1 MNRIPLQILRRTLST
16 AQPAATTT
24 TAASILDHALTK
36 VPAHGWTTAA
46 VAAAA
51 NDLGLSPATSGL
63 AAQPI
68 ALVEH
73 FLNTALSCTLAD
85 ADDQLHEL
93 PTPHERLRLLC
104 RIRLRQ
110 TMPLVDRWPE
120 AVALLAQP
128 QNLPRATGHLAELA
142 SELCYAADVR
152 APNLDWY
159 AQRSALA
166 AAYLA
171 TELYLCEDRSPGHEL
186 TWSFLDSRLDE
197 IKSARALCVGAS
209 NYASQFSRN
218 MYNIFASQ
226 GFK

>member
-1 MNRIPLQILRRTLST
+1 MNRIPLRILRRTLST
-16 AQPAATTT
+16 APRPAA

-36 VPAHGWTTAA
+36 VPTHGWTTAA

-51 NDLGLSPATSGL
+51 RDLDLSPAASGL

-68 ALVEH
+68 ALVSH
-73 FLNTALSCTLAD
+73 FLTQALSFTLHD

-93 PTPHERLRLLC
+93 ATPHERLRLLC

-110 TMPLVDRWPE
+110 TLPLRDRWPE
-120 AVALLAQP
+120 ALALLAQP
-128 QNLPRATGHLAELA
+128 QNLPRATGHLMELA

-152 APNLDWY
+152 AANLDWY
-159 AQRSALA
+159 AERSALA

-171 TELYLCEDRSPGHEL
+171 TELYLCEDRSPDSQL
-186 TWSFLDSRLDE
+186 TWRFLDSRLDE
-197 IKSARALCVGAS
+197 IQGARALCSGAS
-209 NYASQFSRN
+209 TYASQFSRN
-218 MYNIFASQ
+218 IYNIFASQ